1 MSRRVALAALIG
13 CVVVAFN
20 LHRADAQRRTP
31 VTVTRLYTGSDGQ
44 THSETVDI
52 KLMPPSG
59 GGEQSGPLV
68 ATGMQ
73 FRRFPPGWVNDWHTA
88 PQRQYVIT
96 LSGRSE
102 VEMAGGK
109 KFVNNPGQVVF
120 ADDLTGKGHITRTL
134 GTEDWISVAVPVP
147 DK

>member
-1 MSRRVALAALIG
+1 M
-13 CVVVAFN
+13 
-20 LHRADAQRRTP
+20 
-31 VTVTRLYTGSDGQ
+31 
-44 THSETVDI
+44 
-52 KLMPPSG
+52 
-59 GGEQSGPLV
+59 
-68 ATGMQ
+68 
-73 FRRFPPGWVNDWHTA
+73 NDWHTA

-109 KFVNNPGQVVF
+109 NFVNNPGQVVF